1 MQTAQEQKTEEGPNF
16 KRSGSKKTETLK
28 FSELDDLFLNDKGK
42 KLRNL
47 KKKLDKYLELQVQ
60 AKQGDIQP
68 NAQQKE
74 QIASIKDLRA
84 QIKEL

>member
-47 KKKLDKYLELQVQ
+47 KKKLDKYLEL
-60 AKQGDIQP
+60 
-68 NAQQKE
+68 
-74 QIASIKDLRA
+74 
-84 QIKEL
+84 